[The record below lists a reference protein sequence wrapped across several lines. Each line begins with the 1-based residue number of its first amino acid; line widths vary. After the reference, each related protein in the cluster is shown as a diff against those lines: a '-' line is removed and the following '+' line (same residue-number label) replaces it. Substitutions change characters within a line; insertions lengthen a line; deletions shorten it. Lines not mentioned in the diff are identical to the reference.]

1 MRKGT
6 PSFYREKSFAAD
18 LAAAHFFRFLP
29 LRIRISETYDSP
41 REAARGALDFNR
53 RQFGG
58 NAGRRLV

>member
-29 LRIRISETYDSP
+29 LRIRISETYDLTQ
-41 REAARGALDFNR
+41 RGSTWGVGF
-53 RQFGG
+53 
-58 NAGRRLV
+58 